1 MIMEFGFKLGLLGE
15 RWWDL
20 VSNLK
25 LKFDYCVLVYG
36 RDVRSSDSE
45 NS

>member
-20 VSNLK
+20 DSN

-36 RDVRSSDSE
+36 SDVRSDSE